1 MVPADIVLILNIKP
15 HPRYGST
22 STTTRA
28 SYSCRRVFATVN
40 LFNHPT
46 PTNPPPH
53 THRFEREGDDLVH
66 TVNVTL
72 EQALTGVDVSVET
85 LDGRTL
91 RYVCV
96 CLVVVV

>member
-1 MVPADIVLILNIKP
+1 MSSGICNCQLIQP
-15 HPRYGST
+15 SHT
-22 STTTRA
+22 
-28 SYSCRRVFATVN
+28 
-40 LFNHPT
+40 HQ
-46 PTNPPPH
+46 PPPH